1 MNSLEGR
8 KKNIMNSSEK
18 IKNYKI
24 KKKKNKYRKN
34 DKKIRLDR

>member
-18 IKNYKI
+18 IKKQILRLRRIKIHLEKKRKKI
-24 KKKKNKYRKN
+24 K
-34 DKKIRLDR
+34 